1 MKNFFHENTWA
12 KYVLAIAVLVI
23 AHQAYQ
29 FYSENRDIKLAA
41 EQKLKAEKIF
51 KPVIQT
57 LDENIKINSSSDSTY
72 DIDKTI
78 RVIHEID
85 QAIISNSNL
94 EDYLMKISKEDY
106 RNVAPEI
113 LEARKKLLKTTMEIY
128 SRQTRLKDQP
138 DYWDLIREYTLAAG
152 SGINPEGLTN
162 PIPLDGI
169 KYDPE
174 MTKKTYQEYL
184 ESKKVS
190 EEIKTEIR
198 ELKTIL
204 LAQLYEYSTV
214 YYKYYDE
221 WDRVC
226 LHRDKAYLAA
236 KSNQW
241 DVVAHEADKAMK
253 LAPYDKEAHILK
265 GLASV
270 ASMSGVHAGGVQII
284 EAPKPGENTLSFLDE
299 FIQKNPD
306 YSAPAMLLKGVYM
319 QKQGDSKSAKLLF
332 EESAAYYPKQ
342 ADKLQSNFDPYKM
355 RAYLRKSKE
364 GNQITEMY
372 KTTMLGGGYFTPD
385 LQLAKLHFASGNA
398 EQGRNKVLDHFARRR
413 NQSQWDYIISD
424 IQFCENA
431 FGDEFN
437 KILPEN
443 HFLQLKVK
451 PSMIGDKLN
460 LSVINHSQ
468 KRLKNASL
476 ILCIQFTDMMREDYV
491 AMKADNTLPAILP
504 GKDNDFGSQEIS
516 YSLFGKEKGVD
527 DIALVRAIIISD
539 EAVNWV
545 DTEDF
550 KFEKIKAD
558 REKLAKLSKS
568 ETVELSQ
575 AVGFDKTSILK
586 LIRDHAKLSIS
597 QSKLSINDQINI
609 DLPKQLAFLSPVFR
623 LAGDGNILIEPN
635 SNHLN
640 QDGIQLNFKLNKLT
654 SKDTKSYQTKMFT
667 RFGEFEIVWF
677 KDEKSGVYRIK
688 DVKVN

>member
-1 MKNFFHENTWA
+1 MDLSFFQRHKWT
-12 KYVLAIAVLVI
+12 KYVLAVI
-23 AHQAYQ
+23 ALFLIYQ
-29 FYSENRDIKLAA
+29 GYKYYQKKQDEKLAV
-41 EQKLKAEKIF
+41 EQKEKSEKIF

-57 LDENIKINSSSDSTY
+57 LDDQIKINKASDSAY

-85 QAIISNSNL
+85 EAILKHDNL

-113 LEARKKLLKTTMEIY
+113 LEARKKLLQTTMEIY

-174 MTKKTYQEYL
+174 MTKKTYQQYL

-190 EEIKTEIR
+190 EEIKQEVR
-198 ELKTIL
+198 ELKTKL
-204 LAQLYEYSTV
+204 LSQLYEYSTV

-221 WDRVC
+221 WDRIC

-236 KSNQW
+236 KSGQW
-241 DVVAHEADKAMK
+241 DVVASEADNAMK
-253 LAPYDKEAHILK
+253 RAPHDREAHILR
-265 GLASV
+265 GLAMV
-270 ASMSGVHAGGVQII
+270 AAMPAASASIKIV
-284 EAPKPGENTLSFLDE
+284 EAPNQPDPATTFLNE

-306 YSAPAMLLKGVYM
+306 YSAPAMLLKGVAM
-319 QKQGDSKSAKLLF
+319 QKKGDLQAAKLLF
-332 EESAAYYPKQ
+332 EESAAQYPKQ

-385 LQLAKLHFASGNA
+385 LQLAKMYYGSGNA
-398 EQGRNKVLDHFARRR
+398 EAGKNKVLDHFARRR

-424 IQFCENA
+424 IQFCETA
-431 FGDEFN
+431 FGKDFN
-437 KILPEN
+437 QILPEN

-451 PSMIGDKLN
+451 QTLIGNKLN
-460 LSVINHSQ
+460 LSIVNHSQ

-476 ILCIQFTDMMREDYV
+476 ILCIQFTDMMREDYI
-491 AMKADNTLPAILP
+491 AIKADKTLPAIIS
-504 GKDNDFGSQEIS
+504 GEENDFGAQEIS
-516 YSLFGKEKGVD
+516 YQLFGKEKGVD

-545 DTEDF
+545 DTDDF
-550 KFEKIKAD
+550 KFEKMKS
-558 REKLAKLSKS
+558 EKEKIMKLSKS
-568 ETVELSQ
+568 DVANSAKEL
-575 AVGFDKTSILK
+575 GFDQAMIVK
-586 LIRDHAKLSIS
+586 LIKENAKISIS
-597 QSKLSINDQINI
+597 SSKIKLNDQVSI
-609 DLPKQLAFLSPVFR
+609 DMPRQLAFLNPIFR
-623 LAGDGNILIEPN
+623 LTGDGNIMIEPTEN
-635 SNHLN
+635 SL
-640 QDGIQLNFKLNKLT
+640 DDKGIKLNFKLNKITNSDIKLYT
-654 SKDTKSYQTKMFT
+654 TKMYT
-667 RFGEFEIVWF
+667 KFGEFEVIWSR
-677 KDEKSGVYRIK
+677 DPKSGALK
-688 DVKVN
+688 LQDVKMI